1 MFENTLW
8 LGDCFDVMAM
18 LPDQSVDMILADLP
32 YGTTKCKWDTVL
44 PFDLLWEQYKRV
56 IKPGKAIVL
65 TGSQPFTS
73 ALVMSNPAMFK
84 YEWIWE
90 KSKASNFLLAKKQPL
105 KAHENVLVF
114 ANGSPCYYP
123 QKTQGEPYYRG
134 GINQKHDNPE
144 VSNNIPNYHNHI
156 RKSEDGMRFPRSV
169 QYFKTAE
176 FEGKFHPTQKPV
188 ALFSYLIKTYSQENE
203 IVLDN
208 VAGGF
213 TTAISAIETGRQY
226 ICIEK
231 DEKYYNLGY
240 QRVQEYQHSLAG

>member
-73 ALVMSNPAMFK
+73 ALVMSNPTMFK
-84 YEWIWE
+84 YEWVWE

-114 ANGSPCYYP
+114 SNGSPCYYP
-123 QKTQGEPYYRG
+123 QKTQGKPYYRG
-134 GINQKHDNPE
+134 GINEKHDNPE

-156 RKSEDGMRFPRSV
+156 RKSEDGMRLPRSV

-231 DEKYYNLGY
+231 EEKYYNLGY
-240 QRVQEYQHSLAG
+240 QRVQEYQHSLVG

>member
-240 QRVQEYQHSLAG
+240 QRVQEYQHSLVG

>member
-1 MFENTLW
+1 
-8 LGDCFDVMAM
+8 
-18 LPDQSVDMILADLP
+18 
-32 YGTTKCKWDTVL
+32 
-44 PFDLLWEQYKRV
+44 
-56 IKPGKAIVL
+56 
-65 TGSQPFTS
+65 
-73 ALVMSNPAMFK
+73 
-84 YEWIWE
+84 
-90 KSKASNFLLAKKQPL
+90 
-105 KAHENVLVF
+105 
-114 ANGSPCYYP
+114 
-123 QKTQGEPYYRG
+123 
-134 GINQKHDNPE
+134 
-144 VSNNIPNYHNHI
+144 
-156 RKSEDGMRFPRSV
+156 MRFPRSV

-240 QRVQEYQHSLAG
+240 QRVQEYQHSLVG

>member
-18 LPDQSVDMILADLP
+18 LPDQSIDMILADLP

-188 ALFSYLIKTYSQENE
+188 ALFSYLIKTYTQENE

-240 QRVQEYQHSLAG
+240 QRVQEYQHSLVG

>member
-18 LPDQSVDMILADLP
+18 LPDQSIDMILADLP

-240 QRVQEYQHSLAG
+240 QRVQEYQHSLVG